1 MSDAIWWGKFVRAP
15 VFTVAAAY
23 LLLVVSAPTLAASM
37 LYYPQMAS
45 RVAPEGTRRI
55 PMPGGGQLAVLH
67 LPNPQARYTLWFFH
81 GNAEA
86 LGDLEPLLQAMRD
99 AGFSVFAF
107 DYPGYGVSDGKPS
120 EATLY
125 AASRAAREYLR
136 GELKVSA
143 AQTLMYG
150 RSLGSG
156 PAVQMATEERVGGLV
171 IQSGFMSA
179 FRVVTRIP
187 VLPFDQFKNLGKLPR
202 VKSPVLV
209 IHGERDEVISFAH
222 GKALFA
228 AAAEPKRKL
237 WVAGAGHNNLIEIAG
252 QRFWTA
258 LRDFSDVCAANPG

>member
-1 MSDAIWWGKFVRAP
+1 MTEAMWWWKFLRAP
-15 VFTVAAAY
+15 FLTLASAY
-23 LLLVVSAPTLAASM
+23 LLLVVAAPMLVAGM

-45 RVAPEGTRRI
+45 RLAPEGARRI
-55 PMPGGGQLAVLH
+55 PMPGGGHIAVLH
-67 LPNPQARYTLWFFH
+67 LPNAQARYTLWFFH

-86 LGDLEPLLQAMRD
+86 LGDLEPLLRSMRD

-120 EATLY
+120 ETALY
-125 AASRAAREYLR
+125 AASRVARAYLR
-136 GELKVSA
+136 EELKVSA
-143 AQTLMYG
+143 AQTLIYG

-156 PAVQMATEERVGGLV
+156 PAVQMATEERAGGLV

-179 FRVVTRIP
+179 FRVATRIP
-187 VLPFDQFKNLGKLPR
+187 LLPFDQFKNLAKLPR

-222 GKALFA
+222 GEKLFA

-237 WVAGAGHNNLIEIAG
+237 WVAGAGHNNLVEVAG
-252 QRFWTA
+252 QRFWTT
-258 LRDFSDVCAANPG
+258 LREFSDVCAANP